1 MWERWENGQVV
12 SSELRTYTYD
22 SNNNILSEK
31 QEWWDAQ
38 FMYSGDKL
46 TYTYDTQSNMTSV
59 EHHVW
64 LDSSWIPKDKGLDI
78 FYSFYLNDSAGNEY
92 LFFEPWN
99 NITFIRKL
107 IVTDIESKQSKIS
120 KHYTLSQN
128 YPNPFNP
135 STTIKYQIP
144 ANVKSETA
152 NVKLII
158 FDVLGRQ
165 VASLLDENQKP
176 GNYEVTWDAFGFSSG
191 VYFYKFKAG
200 NFVETKKMMLLK

>member
-107 IVTDIESKQSKIS
+107 IVTGVESNQGEVAKSYS
-120 KHYTLSQN
+120 LSQN

-135 STTIKYQIP
+135 TTTIKYSIP
-144 ANVKSETA
+144 
-152 NVKLII
+152 KLSFVTIKI
-158 FDVLGRQ
+158 YDVLGSE
-165 VASLLDENQKP
+165 VATLVNEEKP
-176 GNYEVTWDAFGFSSG
+176 VGNYELTWNAAKLSSG
-191 VYFYKFKAG
+191 VYFYQLKAG
-200 NFVETKKMMLLK
+200 NYVETKKMILMR